1 MWCRCVFHDHTFDF
15 ISENNFLPWFNKT
28 ILNIVINSVK
38 RHHREYAALEA
49 NDMKKQQDKR
59 MQYLQCE
66 ESEMRRKAVKR
77 QREVVG
83 YHQLQHVNCVEE
95 AIEILHNREHKLTGN
110 KKLRK
115 EFLIRQIMHLSH
127 GHHLP
132 PEYRTPFSK
141 KGDPSI
147 GTEENLLTRLG
158 TLFELKISQAH
169 VFSVVP
175 PLTIVPAELG
185 IGDLANQ
192 QSDAGTAL
200 SQSFHDQLKL
210 ETIDFFY

>member
-1 MWCRCVFHDHTFDF
+1 
-15 ISENNFLPWFNKT
+15 
-28 ILNIVINSVK
+28 
-38 RHHREYAALEA
+38 
-49 NDMKKQQDKR
+49 MKKRQDKR
-59 MQYLQCE
+59 MQDLQCE
-66 ESEMRRKAVKR
+66 ESA

-83 YHQLQHVNCVEE
+83 YHQLQHVNSVEE

-141 KGDPSI
+141 QGDPSI
-147 GTEENLLTRLG
+147 GSEDNLLTHLG
-158 TLFELKISQAH
+158 TLFELNISQPH
-169 VFSVVP
+169 LFSAVP

-192 QSDAGTAL
+192 QSDAGRAL

-210 ETIDFFY
+210 ETIAFFMDFAPRLTRNLVDLKPW